1 MKQHPL
7 TVLVPVKPDAV
18 GAVLEHLRPIGENV
32 ERNAFLRFRESPST
46 HFARFALLNHDPK
59 RGPRLLFSSNH
70 DGPLAAYADELAR
83 TVGAG
88 LDGIFQHCRGYAP
101 ATAMNG
107 ADLLEF
113 LRPRRRRTQAFYVA
127 SPGASVADIHASIRN
142 REALDDALDGPD
154 RRKALAKLKPLV
166 PPGRPPRRVSAGA
179 AQALVERLG
188 FVVERMAGIRVA
200 PPGLHRRMVVRPD
213 LIDIEDRVVQNQ
225 MTIVSPVKRGWW
237 PRTFVK
243 LALVIAALASKRAKG
258 SLSGVTT
265 IHFARWVLIDDGEY
279 LLFESN
285 YDGSWENYIDDFVDF
300 ASTGMNVVWGTA
312 VDFPRGGCRDIEA
325 FKHVIRQY
333 QLPTQ
338 VFYSAYPRSTVANNI
353 NDLGL
358 ARAIETGVPSERVR
372 RFLTGAFAS
381 A

>member
-7 TVLVPVKPDAV
+7 TVLVPVKSEA
-18 GAVLEHLRPIGENV
+18 ASALLEHLAQIGNDV
-32 ERNAFLRFRESPST
+32 ERNPLLRFRESPST
-46 HFARFALLNHDPK
+46 HFARFALLNHDTK
-59 RGPRLLFSSNH
+59 RGPRLLFTSSH
-70 DGPLAAYADELAR
+70 DGPLSNYANELAH

-88 LDGIFQHCRGYAP
+88 LEQILQHCRGYVP
-101 ATAMNG
+101 GTAMNG
-107 ADLLEF
+107 AGLLEF
-113 LRPRRRRTQAFYVA
+113 LRRHGRRTQAFYVA
-127 SPGASVADIHASIRN
+127 SPGASVSEIHASIRT

-154 RRKALAKLKPLV
+154 RRKTLAKLAALV
-166 PPGRPPRRVSAGA
+166 PPSRPPRRAAGG
-179 AQALVERLG
+179 ALQGVAERLG
-188 FVVERMAGIRVA
+188 FVVEWMAGIRVG
-200 PPGLHRRMVVRPD
+200 PPSSHRRMNVRQD
-213 LIDIEDRVVQNQ
+213 VIGIEDRVVQNQ

-237 PRTFVK
+237 PRAFVK
-243 LALVIAALASKRAKG
+243 LALVIAALASKRAEG

-300 ASTGMNVVWGTA
+300 ASTGMNVIWGTA

-338 VFYSAYPRSTVANNI
+338 IFYSAYPRSTVANNM

-358 ARAIETGVPSERVR
+358 ARAIESGVPSGRVR